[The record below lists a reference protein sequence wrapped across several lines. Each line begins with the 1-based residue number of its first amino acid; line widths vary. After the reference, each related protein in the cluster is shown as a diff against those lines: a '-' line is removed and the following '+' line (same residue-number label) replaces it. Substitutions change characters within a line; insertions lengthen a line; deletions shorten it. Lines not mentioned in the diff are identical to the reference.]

1 MKCDDRHQCCLKIK
15 LLQIIHNTSANDLLI
30 LPYALRRTVINDS
43 DKLEKHRHRYV
54 AANLVLF
61 CPINNLMNVWLFLM
75 KSPIIDENDHSIIN
89 ERGILKYEEFP
100 LFFSLKQMNTNNEQ
114 LKK

>member
-1 MKCDDRHQCCLKIK
+1 
-15 LLQIIHNTSANDLLI
+15 
-30 LPYALRRTVINDS
+30 
-43 DKLEKHRHRYV
+43 
-54 AANLVLF
+54 
-61 CPINNLMNVWLFLM
+61 MNVWLFLT
-75 KSPIIDENDHSIIN
+75 KSPIIDENDRSIIN